1 MHFSQVALI
10 CMTCIFSTILT
21 RSFLKFTT
29 LKSGAVSASS
39 ALWTFPAVL
48 GSALIIAWAAEVAQ
62 FLVSQGLALAV
73 LAWLQTLP
81 EFAVEAVIAWNQDI
95 PNMMANFTGSNR
107 LLVGVGWPLI
117 FLTAAYFYKNHTG
130 KLLREIRLD
139 DDHSVEAIALLLPTI
154 YFFYVWAKG
163 TLDIYDSVALFSIY
177 CVYLIILMRIP
188 AQKEGETDTLTGVPK
203 RVMNHGIL
211 FRKMFVVVMFLSGGV
226 ILYFV
231 VEPFF
236 LSMKAL
242 SMVLGIETF
251 VFVQWV
257 APFMSE
263 FPEKVSAFYWART
276 IKLAPLAL
284 INMVSS
290 RINQWT
296 ILASMIPIVY
306 SASMGHISHVPL
318 DHMHRIEIMLTIVQS
333 LLSFLYIADMK
344 FHWHDAVILF
354 VLFFIQFMVPHLRDE
369 LIFVYLFFII
379 FELATNW
386 RNMIV
391 FKKFAHTMK
400 KHKVL
405 KFR

>member
-1 MHFSQVALI
+1 MHFDQVMLI
-10 CMTCIFSTILT
+10 CMICIFSTILT

-117 FLTAAYFYKNHTG
+117 FFTAAYFYRRHTG
-130 KLLREIRLD
+130 RFLHEISLD

-154 YFFYVWAKG
+154 YFIFVWAKG
-163 TLDIYDSVALFSIY
+163 TLDISDSAALFFMY
-177 CVYLIILMRIP
+177 LVYLVILTRIP
-188 AQKEGETDTLTGVPK
+188 AKREDETDSLTGMPK
-203 RVMNHGIL
+203 RVMERSMT
-211 FRKMFVVVMFLSGGV
+211 FRKTFVVFMFLLGGV
-226 ILYFV
+226 ILYFAA
-231 VEPFF
+231 EPFF
-236 LSMKAL
+236 YSMKAL
-242 SMVLGIETF
+242 SIVLGIETF

-276 IKLAPLAL
+276 IRLAPMAL
-284 INMVSS
+284 MNMVSS

-306 SASMGHISHVPL
+306 SASVGHISHVPL
-318 DHMHRIEIMLTIVQS
+318 DHMHRVEVMLTIVQS
-333 LLSFLYIADMK
+333 FLSFLYIADMK
-344 FHWHDAVILF
+344 FNWYDALVLF
-354 VLFFIQFMVPHLRDE
+354 VLWFVQFMVPHLRDE

-391 FKKFAHTMK
+391 FSKFVHTMK
-400 KHKVL
+400 KHKIL